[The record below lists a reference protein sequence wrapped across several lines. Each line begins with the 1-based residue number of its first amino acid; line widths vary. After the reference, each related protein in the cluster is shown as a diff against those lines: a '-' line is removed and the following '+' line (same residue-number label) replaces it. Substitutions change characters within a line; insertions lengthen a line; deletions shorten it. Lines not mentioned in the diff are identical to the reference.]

1 MHEMR
6 EKKTENLSQSIGMHG
21 HYELYYFSSLFLFIF
36 FFISQ
41 LCMVFDVR

>member
-36 FFISQ
+36 SSHLTAVYGF
-41 LCMVFDVR
+41 